1 MTEEQIR
8 NALCA
13 VYDPEIGV
21 NIIDLGLVYKV
32 AVQKQ
37 NVAIDLTMT
46 TPACPLHEVIIRNM
60 KDVLASAI
68 PGIGIVD
75 VNLVWQPVWTPDM
88 MSEAAK
94 KQLGWSV

>member
-21 NIIDLGLVYKV
+21 NIVDLGLVY
-32 AVQKQ
+32 AVNIKEQD
-37 NVAIDLTMT
+37 VFIDLTMT

-60 KDVLASAI
+60 KDVLARAF
-68 PGIGIVD
+68 PDLGKVE
-75 VNLVWQPVWTPDM
+75 VELVWEPQWTPEM

-94 KQLGWSV
+94 KQLGWVV